1 MKYLAFFLGFVLVA
15 TSCQK
20 VIDVDLNDANET
32 IVIEANFTGEDSTV
46 NVRVTK
52 TSSFFNSEPSPVVND
67 AVVTITNQ
75 AGVSTTVPFLS
86 NGNYQ
91 LSGYAPEYG
100 TSYVISVASGGTT
113 YSATCSMQA
122 PVSLDPITYEFTE
135 GFFGSGSG
143 YFTLLNFQDPAGITN
158 YHQIVIT
165 RNSITFDRI
174 DEIQTQ
180 DDSFTDGNYV
190 SRPLFFDTLSQ
201 IGDTVSYEFRT
212 VDKAIFD
219 YTNEAASISG
229 GTTSAA
235 PGNPTSNWNNG
246 ALGYFNAFGVS
257 RDTVVIQ

>member
-1 MKYLAFFLGFVLVA
+1 MKKLALLLGLIIVVA
-15 TSCQK
+15 SCQK
-20 VIDVDLNDANET
+20 VIDVDLNEANET
-32 IVIEANFTGEDSTV
+32 IVLEANFTGEDSTV
-46 NVRVTK
+46 RVLVTK
-52 TSSFFNSEPSPVVND
+52 TSNFFNSDPSPVVND
-67 AVVTITNQ
+67 ASVTITDQN
-75 AGVSTTVPFLS
+75 GVSTVVPSVS
-86 NGNYQ
+86 NGIYE
-91 LSGYAPEYG
+91 LSGYAPDYG
-100 TSYVISVASGGTT
+100 TNYTLTVSAEGQS
-113 YSATCSMQA
+113 YSATCLMA
-122 PVSLDPITYEFTE
+122 NPVPIDPITYEFTE

-143 YFTLLNFQDPAGITN
+143 YFTLLNFQDPAN
-158 YHQIVIT
+158 VVNFHQIVIT

-212 VDKAIFD
+212 VDQAIFD

-229 GTTSAA
+229 GTNSAA
-235 PGNPTSNWNNG
+235 PGNPSTNWNNG